1 MKVGDLVRTV
11 FQKSRTGVITEGPY
25 KVTIAGVRQVDH
37 VNILWSTGTH
47 ETEYNALYLEVINES
62 R

>member
-1 MKVGDLVRTV
+1 MKIGDLVRTV
-11 FQKSRTGVITEGPY
+11 FQKDRTGVITEGPY
-25 KVTIAGVRQVDH
+25 KVIISGVRQVDH

-47 ETEYNALYLEVINES
+47 ETEYNARYLEVINEN